1 MEKIR
6 KISKEQVVMAFVA
19 TCIETTARQLNT
31 NYNEIYQRMERVGMI
46 ENYILPN
53 YETTVYH
60 RSTEKV
66 ENPICRFGRKHLDF
80 GQGFY
85 VTNLREQAVAWANN
99 TARNRKIPAL
109 LNRYKLERETI
120 LKNYKCKMFK
130 AYDEEWLEFI
140 AGNRSGLD
148 LAKEFDYVEG
158 GVANDRVIDTINL
171 YMAGLIPIEIA
182 LEELSKH
189 QPNNQM
195 CILNQDI
202 INKHLRY
209 DRTEKL

>member
-1 MEKIR
+1 ME
-6 KISKEQVVMAFVA
+6 V
-19 TCIETTARQLNT
+19 
-31 NYNEIYQRMERVGMI
+31 
-46 ENYILPN
+46 
-53 YETTVYH
+53 
-60 RSTEKV
+60 TEKV

-99 TARNRKIPAL
+99 TARNRKTPAL

>member
-1 MEKIR
+1 M
-6 KISKEQVVMAFVA
+6 
-19 TCIETTARQLNT
+19 
-31 NYNEIYQRMERVGMI
+31 NEI
-46 ENYILPN
+46 
-53 YETTVYH
+53 TVYH
-60 RSTEKV
+60 GSTEKV

-99 TARNRKIPAL
+99 TARNRKIP
-109 LNRYKLERETI
+109 
-120 LKNYKCKMFK
+120 
-130 AYDEEWLEFI
+130 
-140 AGNRSGLD
+140 
-148 LAKEFDYVEG
+148 
-158 GVANDRVIDTINL
+158 
-171 YMAGLIPIEIA
+171 IEIA

-195 CILNQDI
+195 CILYQDI

>member
-1 MEKIR
+1 MNAI
-6 KISKEQVVMAFVA
+6 
-19 TCIETTARQLNT
+19 
-31 NYNEIYQRMERVGMI
+31 
-46 ENYILPN
+46 
-53 YETTVYH
+53 TVYH
-60 RSTEKV
+60 GSTEKV

-99 TARNRKIPAL
+99 TARNRKIP
-109 LNRYKLERETI
+109 
-120 LKNYKCKMFK
+120 
-130 AYDEEWLEFI
+130 
-140 AGNRSGLD
+140 
-148 LAKEFDYVEG
+148 
-158 GVANDRVIDTINL
+158 
-171 YMAGLIPIEIA
+171 IEIA